1 MKQHHLIEIFSANCS
16 LCKHITDDIQ
26 IGKCQGC
33 NQIVYDVNNMTEE
46 IKVKMRDYGIKAVP
60 TTVID
65 GNIKVVG
72 IPDFP
77 WICGD
82 DLYTTLKRDYSIKIR

>member
-1 MKQHHLIEIFSANCS
+1 
-16 LCKHITDDIQ
+16 
-26 IGKCQGC
+26 
-33 NQIVYDVNNMTEE
+33 MTEE
-46 IKVKMRDYGIKAVP
+46 IKVKMRDYGVKAVP

-65 GNIKVVG
+65 GEIKVVG

-82 DLYTTLKRDYSIKIR
+82 DLYKILKNEYPLKGE

>member
-1 MKQHHLIEIFSANCS
+1 
-16 LCKHITDDIQ
+16 
-26 IGKCQGC
+26 
-33 NQIVYDVNNMTEE
+33 MTEE

-72 IPDFP
+72 IPDFLGYMKM
-77 WICGD
+77 I
-82 DLYTTLKRDYSIKIR
+82 YTKIEKLNIY